1 MDDVRYQRW
10 WQLHLRVARGE
21 TLNPTERAEYE
32 AGLETLDQE
41 EKEQLQPESVTMLRK
56 LRAQA
61 EQLRQ
66 LLEQQI
72 AELRKT
78 IAAQERYIAV
88 LEAQLERRRSS

>member
-21 TLNPTERAEYE
+21 TLNPVERAEYE

-56 LRAQA
+56 LRAQV
-61 EQLRQ
+61 EQLRH